1 LFWKPK
7 QHSTIQLLY
16 KPTLHK
22 QYSTI
27 PFALETKHKTH
38 THTHTQQHNN
48 TQKQK
53 KSQKESKNSKSTNP
67 KENVLFN
74 TDFQSTPTTTMK
86 FQQQQQI

>member
-16 KPTLHK
+16 KPT
-22 QYSTI
+22 
-27 PFALETKHKTH
+27 
-38 THTHTQQHNN
+38 QHNSLCSGNQTQN
-48 TQKQK
+48 TRIKQHPETK
-53 KSQKESKNSKSTNP
+53 KSQKESNNSKSTNP

-74 TDFQSTPTTTMK
+74 TDFQSTTTTTMK